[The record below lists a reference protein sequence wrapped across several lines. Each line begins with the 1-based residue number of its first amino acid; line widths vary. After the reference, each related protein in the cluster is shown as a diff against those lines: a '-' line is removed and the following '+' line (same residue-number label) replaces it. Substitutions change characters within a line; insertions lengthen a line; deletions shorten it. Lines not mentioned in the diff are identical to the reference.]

1 MRKPEPSTPSGP
13 PPLPGRQ
20 KQTGN
25 GVPAWTPRGRAMP

>member
-1 MRKPEPSTPSGP
+1 MRRPEPSTLAGP

-25 GVPAWTPRGRAMP
+25 GVSASTPRGRAMP